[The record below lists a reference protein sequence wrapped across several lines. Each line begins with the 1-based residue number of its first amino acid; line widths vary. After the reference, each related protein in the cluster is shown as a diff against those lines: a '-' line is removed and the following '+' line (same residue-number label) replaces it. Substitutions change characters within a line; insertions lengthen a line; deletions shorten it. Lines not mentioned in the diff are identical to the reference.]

1 MLIDLYGL
9 DSPFS
14 KVGKLEGQEIEMYLK
29 NLEGHITF
37 ILTSDRTNFDC
48 HAQKANN
55 PIAKII
61 INTKKEYILRVLS
74 SIIRSKANILG
85 ILKLLKFI
93 IPRKIVIK
101 GSYIAVLKL
110 TKCLMIGKNEIY
122 KNTGV

>member
-1 MLIDLYGL
+1 MLVDLYGL
-9 DSPFS
+9 DLPFS

-37 ILTSDRTNFDC
+37 ILTSNRNNFDC
-48 HAQKANN
+48 RAQKAKD

-61 INTKKEYILRVLS
+61 INVKKEKILSVLS
-74 SIIRSKANILG
+74 SIIKSKANLFG
-85 ILKLLKFI
+85 MLKLSKFI

-122 KNTGV
+122 NNTGV

>member
-1 MLIDLYGL
+1 MLVDLYGL

-14 KVGKLEGQEIEMYLK
+14 KVGKLEGQEIEMHLK
-29 NLEGHITF
+29 NLEGYITF
-37 ILTSDRTNFDC
+37 ILTSDKNNFDC
-48 HAQKANN
+48 RVQKAKD

-61 INTKKEYILRVLS
+61 INTKKENILKVLS
-74 SIIRSKANILG
+74 SIIKSKANLFG
-85 ILKLLKFI
+85 ILKLSKFI